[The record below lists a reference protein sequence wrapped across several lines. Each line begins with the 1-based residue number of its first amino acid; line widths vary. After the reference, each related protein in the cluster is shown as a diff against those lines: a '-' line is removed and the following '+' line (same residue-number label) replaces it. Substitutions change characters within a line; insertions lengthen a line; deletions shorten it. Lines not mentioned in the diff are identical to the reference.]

1 MKSTTIMLAV
11 LATVFATWQVLSL
24 LIWMFSE
31 GLSFRSSATS
41 VGVTLIMFLF
51 GWIPAVIVGADL
63 DKKLRGL

>member
-63 DKKLRGL
+63 EKKLR

>member
-1 MKSTTIMLAV
+1 MKATTIMLAV

-63 DKKLRGL
+63 EKKLR

>member
-11 LATVFATWQVLSL
+11 LATLFATWQVLSL

>member
-1 MKSTTIMLAV
+1 MKGTTIMLAV

-63 DKKLRGL
+63 EKKLR